1 FKRPLNANWGTNMV
15 ESPTVPGGNVLFSPM
30 TGATVV
36 SFGTFPSV
44 SYPVQQLYPVTS
56 SGGTTL
62 LAGIKAAIS

>member
-1 FKRPLNANWGTNMV
+1 
-15 ESPTVPGGNVLFSPM
+15 M

-62 LAGIKAAIS
+62 LAGIKAAIG